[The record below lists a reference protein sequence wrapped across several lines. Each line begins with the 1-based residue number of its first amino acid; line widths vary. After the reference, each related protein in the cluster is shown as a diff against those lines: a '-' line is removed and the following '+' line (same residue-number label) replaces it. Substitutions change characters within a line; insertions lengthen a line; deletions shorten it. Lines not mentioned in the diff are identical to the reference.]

1 MKHYL
6 LTLFFIMSFLASYSQ
21 GWMPQGARSSA
32 LGNASTVLT
41 DVFAYH
47 HNPGA
52 LGFNTQGGV
61 GVSYEN
67 RYLMRELQSQGITLV
82 VPLKKGVISAGGQ
95 FYGYETFRTNR
106 VGAGYSL
113 KLTENLSAGVQLN
126 YLNVRLDQ
134 FYGSKHTLTGEFG
147 MMAKL
152 GEKLSLGFSVFNL
165 GRTKLSEFQDDRF
178 TTLMRLGAG
187 YRLSKRLIF
196 LLELENEI
204 TKKPRL
210 KGGIEYSPS
219 DMFYVRAGFQGA
231 PIEFSF
237 GFGAKWKK
245 FKLDLATHYHQQLG
259 WTPSASMIFQFKDPI
274 VND

>member
-1 MKHYL
+1 MKHAL
-6 LTLFFIMSFLASYSQ
+6 LFLLFLGTFFFSNAQ

-41 DVFAYH
+41 DVFAFH

-67 RYLMRELQSQGITLV
+67 RYLMRELQSQGITIV
-82 VPLKKGVISAGGQ
+82 QPLKKGVISAGGQ

-134 FYGSKHTLTGEFG
+134 FYGAKHTLTGEVG
-147 MMAKL
+147 MMAKI

-165 GRTKLSEFQDDRF
+165 GRTKLSEYQDDRL

-187 YRLSKRLIF
+187 YKLSKQLLFLI
-196 LLELENEI
+196 ELENEI
-204 TKKPRL
+204 TKSPRL
-210 KGGIEYSPS
+210 KAGIEYSPS

-237 GFGAKWKK
+237 GFGVKWNK

-259 WTPSASMIFQFKDPI
+259 WTPSAAMIYQFKNAD
-274 VND
+274 NE

>member
-1 MKHYL
+1 MKHAL
-6 LTLFFIMSFLASYSQ
+6 LFLFFGTFLFSNAQ

-32 LGNASTVLT
+32 LGNASSVLT
-41 DVFAYH
+41 DVFAFH

-82 VPLKKGVISAGGQ
+82 QPLKKGVISAGGQ

-134 FYGSKHTLTGEFG
+134 FYGSKHTLTGEVG
-147 MMAKL
+147 MMAKI

-165 GRTKLSEFQDDRF
+165 GRTKLSEFQDDRL

-187 YRLSKRLIF
+187 YELSDKVLFLI
-196 LLELENEI
+196 ELENEI
-204 TKKPRL
+204 TKSPRL

-219 DMFYVRAGFQGA
+219 DMFYIRAGFQGA

-237 GFGAKWKK
+237 GFGAKWNK

-259 WTPSASMIFQFKDPI
+259 WTPSAAMIYQFKKAD
-274 VND
+274 ND

>member
-1 MKHYL
+1 MKHTL
-6 LTLFFIMSFLASYSQ
+6 LFLLFFSSFFFSNAQ

-41 DVFAYH
+41 DVFSFH

-67 RYLMRELQSQGITLV
+67 RYLMRELQSQGVTLV
-82 VPLKKGVISAGGQ
+82 QPLKKGVISAGGQ

-113 KLTENLSAGVQLN
+113 KLTENLSAGIQLN

-134 FYGSKHTLTGEFG
+134 FYGAKHTLTGEFG

-165 GRTKLSEFQDDRF
+165 GRTKLSDYQDDRL

-210 KGGIEYSPS
+210 KGGIEYAPS
-219 DMFYVRAGFQGA
+219 DLFYIRAGFQGA
-231 PIEFSF
+231 PIELSF
-237 GFGAKWKK
+237 GFGVKWNK

-259 WTPSASMIFQFKDPI
+259 WTPAAAMIFQFKDP

>member
-1 MKHYL
+1 MKQAL
-6 LTLFFIMSFLASYSQ
+6 LFLMFLGTFFYSNAQ

-41 DVFAYH
+41 DVFAFH

-52 LGFNTQGGV
+52 LGYNTQGGV

-67 RYLMRELQSQGITLV
+67 RYLMRELQSQGVALV
-82 VPLKKGVISAGGQ
+82 LPLKKGVISAGGQ

-134 FYGSKHTLTGEFG
+134 FYGSKHTLTGEVG
-147 MMAKL
+147 MMARI

-165 GRTKLSEFQDDRF
+165 GRTKLSEFQDDRL

-187 YRLSKRLIF
+187 YQLSKQLLFLI
-196 LLELENEI
+196 ELENEI
-204 TKKPRL
+204 TKNPRL
-210 KGGIEYSPS
+210 KAGVEYSPS

-237 GFGAKWKK
+237 GFGVKWNK

-259 WTPSASMIFQFKDPI
+259 WTPSAAMIYQFKNAD
-274 VND
+274 ND

>member
-1 MKHYL
+1 MKHAL
-6 LTLFFIMSFLASYSQ
+6 LFLLFIGTFFTSSAQ

-32 LGNASTVLT
+32 LGNASSVLT
-41 DVFAYH
+41 DVFAFH

-67 RYLMRELQSQGITLV
+67 RYLLRELQSQGVTIV
-82 VPLKKGVISAGGQ
+82 QPLKKGVISAGGQ

-134 FYGSKHTLTGEFG
+134 FYGSKHTLTGEVG
-147 MMAKL
+147 MMAKI

-165 GRTKLSEFQDDRF
+165 SRTRLSEFQDDRL

-187 YRLSKRLIF
+187 YQLSKKLLFLI
-196 LLELENEI
+196 ELENEI

-231 PIEFSF
+231 PIELSF
-237 GFGAKWKK
+237 GFGVKWNK

-259 WTPSASMIFQFKDPI
+259 WTPSAAMIYQFKNAE
-274 VND
+274 ND

>member
-1 MKHYL
+1 MKHAL
-6 LTLFFIMSFLASYSQ
+6 LFLLSVSIFFFSNAH
-21 GWMPQGARSSA
+21 GWMPHGARSSA

-41 DVFAYH
+41 DVFAFH

-82 VPLKKGVISAGGQ
+82 QPLKKGVISAGGQ

-134 FYGSKHTLTGEFG
+134 FYGSKHTLTGEVG
-147 MMAKL
+147 MLAKL
-152 GEKLSLGFSVFNL
+152 GDKLTLGFSVFNL
-165 GRTKLSEFQDDRF
+165 GRTKLSEFQDDRL

-187 YRLSKRLIF
+187 YKLSDELLFLI
-196 LLELENEI
+196 ELENEI

-210 KGGIEYSPS
+210 KGGIEYTPHE
-219 DMFYVRAGFQGA
+219 MFYIRAGFQGA
-231 PIEFSF
+231 PVEFSF
-237 GFGAKWKK
+237 GFGVKWNK

-259 WTPSASMIFQFKDPI
+259 WTPSAAMIYQFKKAD
-274 VND
+274 NE

>member
-1 MKHYL
+1 MKFAL
-6 LTLFFIMSFLASYSQ
+6 LTLISIIVMTNSIAQ

-32 LGNASTVLT
+32 LGNASSVLT

-52 LGFNTQGGV
+52 LGFNTTGGV

-67 RYLMRELQSQGITLV
+67 RFLMRELQSQGVTV
-82 VPLKKGVISAGGQ
+82 VQPIKKGVISAGGQ

-106 VGAGYSL
+106 VGAGYSM

-126 YLNVRLDQ
+126 YLNVRLDE
-134 FYGSKHTLTGEFG
+134 FYGTKHTLTGEFG
-147 MMAKL
+147 MLAKL

-165 GRTKLSEFQDDRF
+165 GRTKLSEFQDDRL

-187 YRLSKRLIF
+187 YRFSERLIF
-196 LLELENEI
+196 LLEIENEV
-204 TKKPRL
+204 TKKTRL
-210 KGGIEYSPS
+210 KAGVEYAPS
-219 DMFYVRAGFQGA
+219 EIFYVRAGFQGG
-231 PIEFSF
+231 PVELSF
-237 GFGAKWKK
+237 GFGAKWNK

-259 WTPSASMIFQFKDPI
+259 WTPAATMIFQFKNSTD
-274 VND
+274 D